1 MRIAHTEGV
10 RLFREMTEV
19 EQALVQQ
26 IVGTANE
33 AYLKDTYN
41 RTTESINNTVA
52 RVLTNLQYNYGQLM
66 PHKLLEPE
74 DIAKKTI

>member
-1 MRIAHTEGV
+1 
-10 RLFREMTEV
+10 MTEV

>member
-1 MRIAHTEGV
+1 MQIAQTEGV
-10 RLFREMTEV
+10 CLFREMTEV

>member
-1 MRIAHTEGV
+1 
-10 RLFREMTEV
+10 MTEV

-74 DIAKKTI
+74 DNAKKTI